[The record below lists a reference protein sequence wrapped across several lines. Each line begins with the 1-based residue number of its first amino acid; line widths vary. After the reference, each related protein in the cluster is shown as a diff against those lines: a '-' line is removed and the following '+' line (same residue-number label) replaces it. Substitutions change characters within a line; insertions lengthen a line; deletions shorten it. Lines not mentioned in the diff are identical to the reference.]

1 MKAEEYDLT
10 IHVNGNYTCLNK
22 QSTTSFEIGFGCKS
36 GKLSELKVIYQ
47 AFE

>member
-10 IHVNGNYTCLNK
+10 IHVNGKYNCLR
-22 QSTTSFEIGFGCKS
+22 SPSIDSFKIGFGCKS